1 MKTFDINMLITREKN
16 DSEIDDMIKMKSE
29 ITSWLEDLGFSVEFE
44 IERQLRRGFREAY
57 HSKAKD
63 ILWEYVS
70 RSDTDEIIK
79 RLDKLDEI
87 ASKSKYA
94 K

>member
-57 HSKAKD
+57 HSKAYD

-79 RLDKLDEI
+79 RLDKLEEI

>member
-63 ILWEYVS
+63 ILFEYVS
-70 RSDTDEIIK
+70 YSDIPEITK
-79 RLDKLDEI
+79 RLDKLEEI